1 VVTVSDDEEDLLDAS
16 ATEGKL
22 IGTKAHTRGDGGTAA
37 AAGGG
42 HVSAGSAALEGSNGV
57 IHVAVSHT
65 LGHGEGGPGGSVEV
79 HEGKVSTIRAIR
91 ELAGK
96 TNNEVLLVGELS
108 LGDRARAIED
118 DGDVDRLTALA
129 TSGRVKDG
137 GRGRTRGDGLKGELT
152 EVSVDS
158 TADPRVRLI
167 PEEGSDVTSGAS
179 NAAVL
184 GARSSVDGNGG
195 ASAGK
200 VGLDCGIDEELTH
213 GSVQGTGLA
222 SASATR
228 LVDPLIEVRL
238 VRGAVETTRRVELE
252 DLLITTGGV
261 EEAV

>member
-1 VVTVSDDEEDLLDAS
+1 
-16 ATEGKL
+16 
-22 IGTKAHTRGDGGTAA
+22 
-37 AAGGG
+37 
-42 HVSAGSAALEGSNGV
+42 
-57 IHVAVSHT
+57 
-65 LGHGEGGPGGSVEV
+65 V

-96 TNNEVLLVGELS
+96 TNDEVLLVLELS

-137 GRGRTRGDGLKGELT
+137 GRGSTRSDGLEGELT

-167 PEEGSDVTSGAS
+167 PEKGSDVTSSTS

-184 GARSSVDGNGG
+184 GASSSIDGGSG

-200 VGLDCGIDEELTH
+200 VGLDGGVDEELTH
-213 GSVQGTGLA
+213 GNVQGTGLA

-238 VRGAVETTRRVELE
+238 VRGAVVTTRRVELE